1 VPFIGNHP
9 LDRQSC
15 LHQVFQLDFR
25 VLKVFL
31 TDHYAIHG
39 VVVLR
44 LKVGLLVQMLRQGHH
59 TVAKEDDDLEESPRI
74 GHGDEETSEGQP
86 T

>member
-9 LDRQSC
+9 LDCQSC
-15 LHQVFQLDFR
+15 LHQVFQLDFG

-31 TDHYAIHG
+31 ADHYAIHG

-44 LKVGLLVQMLRQGHH
+44 LQVGLLIQMLRQGHH
-59 TVAKEDDDLEESPRI
+59 TVAKEYDDLEETPGIR
-74 GHGDEETSEGQP
+74 HCNEETSEGQP